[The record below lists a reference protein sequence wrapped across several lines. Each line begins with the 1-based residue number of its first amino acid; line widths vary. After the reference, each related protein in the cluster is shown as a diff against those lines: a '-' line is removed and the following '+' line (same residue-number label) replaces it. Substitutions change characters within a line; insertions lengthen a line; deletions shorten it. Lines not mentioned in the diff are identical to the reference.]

1 MLIRCIYLIRFFVKA
16 GRRFN
21 GYKKR
26 QAPPSTLI
34 GMFNPAPSPYQL
46 ATTSVL
52 FIYERREEPRE
63 VPRRAGEGK
72 RKENMRTGQ

>member
-1 MLIRCIYLIRFFVKA
+1 MLIRCIYLIRCFVKA

-52 FIYERREEPRE
+52 LYMREEKSRAKCREEPEKGR
-63 VPRRAGEGK
+63 GK
-72 RKENMRTGQ
+72 KI